1 MKYSK
6 LFVALLVM
14 VFICGI
20 AFASVGVKEEGT
32 MLGAA
37 TDLNFVGVGITATGD
52 YGTKTIT
59 SATPVVESDTYKT
72 LTVAESGTT
81 FVATG
86 VTTVGT
92 ASRTFR
98 LPDITSANDGVFF
111 VFANGQSTTDKPTAD
126 ESAPEL
132 NIDPGEHSTIFLTG
146 ASEDATSIRAQIGA
160 DSYPSIKLVAFGGDW
175 FVQSTGEC
183 GSGRWTAGS

>member
-1 MKYSK
+1 MRYSK
-6 LFVALLVM
+6 IFVALLVM

-59 SATPVVESDTYKT
+59 SATPVTESDTYKT

-86 VTTVGT
+86 DDYIGS

-98 LPDITSANDGVFF
+98 LPDITSANDGVFYTF
-111 VFANGQSTTDKPTAD
+111 VNGTHDGAT
-126 ESAPEL
+126 APEL
-132 NIDPGEHSTIFLTG
+132 NVDPGEHSTIFLDG
-146 ASEDATSIRAQIGA
+146 SMADAASIRAQIGP
-160 DSYPSIKLVAFGGDW
+160 DSYPSIKVVAFGGDW
-175 FVQSTGEC
+175 YVQSIGER
-183 GSGRWTAGS
+183 GSGTWTSDD